1 MAGRFTRLT
10 SPSRPRNIVLDE
22 KTVAAMVRTYCRDVH
37 RPSSGQLC
45 DACAALLEYAYQRLA
60 GCPFGPEKTTCREC
74 PIHCY
79 RPAQRSAMK
88 DVMRHAGP
96 RMLWRHP
103 WLALRHLWIDRKGP
117 PRWPPYTSRR
127 HAARGHR
134 IRAGSSLLAILLGG
148 FFPGA
153 GEYSR
158 RDTPARPEWR
168 GIGPG
173 RPDRARQR
181 NCTSGSSHDS
191 HADTSPAS

>member
-1 MAGRFTRLT
+1 MAVGLAHLPTFRG
-10 SPSRPRNIVLDE
+10 PPNIVLDAR
-22 KTVAAMVRTYCRDVH
+22 TVSAMVRTFCRDVH
-37 RPSSGQLC
+37 GHSSGGLC
-45 DACAALLEYAYQRLA
+45 EACAALLEYAEQRLA
-60 GCPFGPEKTTCREC
+60 RCPFGPEKTTCREC

-88 DVMRHAGP
+88 DVMRQAGP

-103 WLALRHLWIDRKGP
+103 WLALRHLWLDRRGP
-117 PRWPPYTSRR
+117 PPWPPYTSRQ

-134 IRAGSSLLAILLGG
+134 IRAGSSLLAILHAG

-158 RDTPARPEWR
+158 RDIPARPAWR